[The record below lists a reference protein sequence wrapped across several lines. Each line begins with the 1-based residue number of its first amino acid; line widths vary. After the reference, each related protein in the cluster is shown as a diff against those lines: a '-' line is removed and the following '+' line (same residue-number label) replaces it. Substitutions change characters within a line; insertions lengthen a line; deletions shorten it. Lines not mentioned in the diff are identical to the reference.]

1 MTILERLAR
10 WIVKCRVLI
19 IIVAVALLVPSAIG
33 YIGTYVNYDILTYLP
48 DDLESMI
55 GQGYLEDDFN
65 MAGTAMVTIENM
77 ETNDL
82 LALKEQLEQIPG
94 VDKVLWQDNVLDAS
108 VPPEMLP
115 DEISSIYYN
124 EKATMMMVT
133 FTDKSASDSTMKALE
148 QINATLKENCFMGGM
163 SAIVA
168 DTKNLAESEMPFY
181 VVVAVV
187 LSAIVLMLGMKSW
200 LVPFIF
206 IAGIGFAVAYN
217 LGTNIFLGQVCYITK
232 SLAAVLQLG
241 VTMDFSIFLLH
252 RYDEEKENGMSSED
266 AMVHAIVNTFT
277 SISGS
282 SLTTIAGFLAMCT
295 MSLTLGADIGI
306 VMAKG
311 VVLGVLSTV
320 IILPALILFFDK
332 PIHKYTHRTFIPK
345 LTKLSA
351 FVTKY
356 HKSVLFLSVLLFIP
370 FAIAQSKADVYYT
383 LTDSLPAD
391 LPSVM
396 GTNELK
402 KQFDMATS
410 HFVIL
415 DDSVEGYQIRDIC
428 KQIEK
433 MDGITS
439 VVAYE
444 KFLGSGIP
452 EEFIPEDVKD
462 SFAKGGKKI
471 FMVNTSMKPATPELS
486 KQLDGINALIKSYDK
501 NAVIAGEGALTNDLV
516 KVSDQDFKN
525 VNISSIVVVFL
536 IIAIVFKSISIPVL
550 LVSAIEFAIMIN
562 MGIPYFTGN
571 TIPFIASIVI
581 GTIQLG
587 ATVDYAILMTTRF
600 QEERRAGNGILESV
614 RISAETSSQSI
625 ITSGLSFFSAT
636 MGVALVSKIELI
648 KSLCLM
654 LARGAIISM
663 VVILLVMPAILIVF
677 GKLIEKTSIH
687 FLGKPEKPSKER
699 AIQ

>member
-1 MTILERLAR
+1 MERLAR

-124 EKATMMMVT
+124 ENATMMMVT

-252 RYDEEKENGMSSED
+252 RYDEEKENGMNSED

-462 SFAKGGKKI
+462 SFAKGGKKM

>member
-1 MTILERLAR
+1 MERLAR

-48 DDLESMI
+48 EDLESMI

-124 EKATMMMVT
+124 ENATMMMVT

-252 RYDEEKENGMSSED
+252 RYDEEKENGMNSED

-452 EEFIPEDVKD
+452 EEFIPDDVKD
-462 SFAKGGKKI
+462 SFAKGGKKM

-486 KQLDGINALIKSYDK
+486 KQLDDINALIKSYDK

-525 VNISSIVVVFL
+525 VNISSIAVVFL

>member
-1 MTILERLAR
+1 MERLAR

-252 RYDEEKENGMSSED
+252 RYDEEKENGMNSED

-356 HKSVLFLSVLLFIP
+356 HKSVLLLSVLLFIP

-462 SFAKGGKKI
+462 SFAKGGKKM

-486 KQLDGINALIKSYDK
+486 KQLDDINALIKSYDK

>member
-1 MTILERLAR
+1 MERLAR

-19 IIVAVALLVPSAIG
+19 LIMAVALLIPAAIG

-48 DDLESMI
+48 DDLESMV
-55 GQGYLEDDFN
+55 GQGYLENDFN
-65 MAGTAMVTIENM
+65 MAGTAMITVEHM
-77 ETNDL
+77 ATNDL
-82 LALKEQLEQIPG
+82 LALKEELAAIPG
-94 VDKVLWQDNVLDAS
+94 VDEVLWQDDVLDAS
-108 VPPEMLP
+108 VPAEMLP
-115 DEISSIYYN
+115 EEIRSIYYN
-124 EKATMMMVT
+124 ENATMMMVT

-168 DTKNLAESEMPFY
+168 DTKTIAENEMPFY

-187 LSAIVLMLGMKSW
+187 LSVVVLMLGMQSW

-206 IAGIGFAVAYN
+206 ITGIGFAVVYN
-217 LGTNIFLGQVCYITK
+217 LGSNIFLGQVCYITK

-252 RYDEEKENGMSSED
+252 RYDEEKENGMNSED

-295 MSLTLGADIGI
+295 MSLALGADIGI

-345 LTKLSA
+345 LTKLSD
-351 FVTKY
+351 FVIKH
-356 HKSVLFLSVLLFIP
+356 HKSVLVVAVLLFVP
-370 FAIAQSKADVYYT
+370 FAIAQSKTDVYYT

-410 HFVIL
+410 HFIIV
-415 DDSVEGYQIRDIC
+415 DDSVEGYQISDMC

-444 KFLGSGIP
+444 KFLGAGVP
-452 EEFIPEDVKD
+452 DEFIPGDMKD
-462 SFAKGGKKI
+462 SFAAGGKKM

-486 KQLDGINALIKSYDK
+486 KQLDDINALIKSYDN

-516 KVSDQDFKN
+516 RVSDQDFKN
-525 VNISSIVVVFL
+525 VNISSIVVVFF

-550 LVSAIEFAIMIN
+550 LVAAIEFAIMIN
-562 MGIPYFTGN
+562 MGVPYFTGT

-600 QEERRAGNGILESV
+600 QEERRAGHGIQEAV
-614 RISAETSSQSI
+614 KIAAETSSQSI
-625 ITSGLSFFSAT
+625 ITSGLSFFAAT

-654 LARGAIISM
+654 LARGAVISM
-663 VVILLVMPAILIVF
+663 VVILLVMPAILMVF
-677 GKLIEKTSIH
+677 GKLIEKTTIH
-687 FLGKPEKPSKER
+687 FLGKPEKLSKER
-699 AIQ
+699 AVQ

>member
-48 DDLESMI
+48 EDLESMI

-124 EKATMMMVT
+124 ENATMMMVT

-252 RYDEEKENGMSSED
+252 RYDEEKENGMNSED

-452 EEFIPEDVKD
+452 EEFIPDDVKD
-462 SFAKGGKKI
+462 SFAKGGKKM

-486 KQLDGINALIKSYDK
+486 KQLDDINALIKSYDK

-525 VNISSIVVVFL
+525 VNISSIAVVFL

>member
-1 MTILERLAR
+1 MERLAR

-124 EKATMMMVT
+124 ENATMMMVT

-252 RYDEEKENGMSSED
+252 RYDEEKENGMNSED

-452 EEFIPEDVKD
+452 EEFIPDDVKD
-462 SFAKGGKKI
+462 SFAKGGKKM

-486 KQLDGINALIKSYDK
+486 KQLDDINALIKSYDK

-525 VNISSIVVVFL
+525 VNISSIAVVFL

>member
-1 MTILERLAR
+1 MERLAR

>member
-1 MTILERLAR
+1 MERLAR

-124 EKATMMMVT
+124 ENATMMMVT

-252 RYDEEKENGMSSED
+252 RYDEEKENGMNSED

-452 EEFIPEDVKD
+452 EEFIPDDVKD
-462 SFAKGGKKI
+462 SFAKGGKKM

-486 KQLDGINALIKSYDK
+486 KQLDDVNALIKSYDK

>member
-124 EKATMMMVT
+124 ENATMMMVT

-252 RYDEEKENGMSSED
+252 RYDEEKENGMNSED

-356 HKSVLFLSVLLFIP
+356 HKSVLFFSVLLFIP

-452 EEFIPEDVKD
+452 EEFIPDDVKD
-462 SFAKGGKKI
+462 SFAKGGKKM

-486 KQLDGINALIKSYDK
+486 KQLDDINALIKSYDK

-525 VNISSIVVVFL
+525 VNISSIAVVFL

>member
-1 MTILERLAR
+1 MERLAR

-124 EKATMMMVT
+124 ENATMMMVT

-252 RYDEEKENGMSSED
+252 RYDEEKENGMNSED

-356 HKSVLFLSVLLFIP
+356 HKSVLFFSVLLFIP

-452 EEFIPEDVKD
+452 EEFIPDDVKD
-462 SFAKGGKKI
+462 SFAKGGKKM

-486 KQLDGINALIKSYDK
+486 KQLDDINALIKSYDK

-525 VNISSIVVVFL
+525 VNISSIAVVFL

>member
-1 MTILERLAR
+1 MERLAR
-10 WIVKCRVLI
+10 WIVKCRVLV

-77 ETNDL
+77 ETNNL

-124 EKATMMMVT
+124 ENATMMMVT

-252 RYDEEKENGMSSED
+252 RYDEEKENGMNSED

-452 EEFIPEDVKD
+452 EEFIPDDVKD
-462 SFAKGGKKI
+462 SFAKGGKKM
-471 FMVNTSMKPATPELS
+471 FMVNTNMKPATPELS
-486 KQLDGINALIKSYDK
+486 KQLDDINALIKSYDK

-525 VNISSIVVVFL
+525 VNISSIAVVFI

-550 LVSAIEFAIMIN
+550 LVSVIEFAIMIN

-600 QEERRAGNGILESV
+600 QEERRAGNAILESV